1 MKDIG
6 TTETL
11 GFKYEKQSA
20 DFNWSRSNAEVTTS
34 KPNRHSLWVFFVAAL
49 FLGGC
54 GGGGSSSSPT
64 PRTVDQISITGNASI
79 EGSNLTD
86 AVVSISKLDI
96 TQASETKSRRGKIV
110 NVGLENFQPTVAADG
125 VFSFQLPND
134 LLQDDILYSLSL
146 TCPKPITNDCP
157 LQAPLHAVLSG
168 SRLKQGGFTVNVLTE
183 VVYQRLGYYIAAG
196 YKATE
201 LKQEMDALTRILFA
215 TDLDGE
221 NGIDY
226 EDIMRW
232 HPTEGLSQGN
242 LRRPAAVSKIMSALS
257 ENASEL
263 QLAVQSLFGPIAAN
277 LKLEGGADLI
287 AIHED
292 HAYIVG
298 GKTLHTIDIGNP
310 LQPNPVHK
318 LALPGDIDDMELIAP
333 YMYLAYHTDEA
344 ASKSGFL
351 VVDVTKAKQPTLRGT
366 TPLQPNLGNFAIRN
380 NIAYLT
386 FWAPENPF
394 SSDDPSGLQIV
405 DISNPDAPT
414 VRSTLNFD
422 DPSQNESVKACGIAI
437 AGDYAYVG
445 EIYGVMHVVNISNE
459 TSPKEE
465 RVMQIPGPNCNMAIH
480 NKLAYI
486 STQYSGLHILDL
498 DDTSNIPKTIQ
509 VNLNGLLR
517 RLTVTEN
524 RIYVASAQSGLAIVD
539 SSNTQQHKLLNII
552 DTPGLAADVA
562 VKGKYIFVA
571 DEAQGLQVMEAEA
584 QPLPLL
590 IGSIDT
596 GGVDVAIEENYA
608 YILANWPIL
617 RALNIQDITN
627 LKSTD
632 TVEEGS
638 FYPSA
643 LAVINQHAYLAHDR
657 TFRIY
662 DVSNANNLIPLG
674 TLETSGWA
682 LDVAASGNSAFLAA
696 GLAGMQIID
705 TSNPSNPTLD
715 GNFSTSDE
723 ARGIA
728 VKDLLAFV
736 AVSSKGMDIFDLN
749 QTNNR
754 YPLVNID
761 SSGTANKIF
770 LEGNTAYLADG
781 PAGLQIIDVSTPKLP
796 HTISRI
802 DTPGNAVDVIVVN
815 SIAYVADEYAGV
827 QAIDVSDRSHPS
839 LIGSARTN
847 TGALS
852 VTENSGHIF
861 VSTWYDL
868 EILRAIP
875 AK

>member
-1 MKDIG
+1 MEVLANKASRRMQSVHP
-6 TTETL
+6 TKTWTANCLHL
-11 GFKYEKQSA
+11 GILIL
-20 DFNWSRSNAEVTTS
+20 T
-34 KPNRHSLWVFFVAAL
+34 VAL
-49 FLGGC
+49 TGC
-54 GGGGSSSSPT
+54 GGGGSSAEAPSG
-64 PRTVDQISITGNASI
+64 PRTPGGINISGKAAVEDTPLTG
-79 EGSNLTD
+79 
-86 AVVSISKLDI
+86 AVVAISKLDI
-96 TQASETKSRRGKIV
+96 TQASETQSRRGKIV
-110 NVGLENFQPTVAADG
+110 SVGLENFQPTVGADG

-146 TCPKPITNDCP
+146 TCPQPVTSACP

-168 SRLKQGGFTVNVLTE
+168 SRLKQGEFTVNVLTE

-196 YKATE
+196 FKAPE
-201 LKQEMDALTRILFA
+201 LRQEMDALTRILFA
-215 TDLDGE
+215 IDLDGE

-226 EDIMRW
+226 EDVTRW
-232 HPTEGLSQGN
+232 HPTEGASQSN
-242 LRRPAAVSKIMSALS
+242 LRRPAAVSKIMAALS
-257 ENASEL
+257 GNDNASEL
-263 QLAVQSLFGPIAAN
+263 QLAVQSLFGPIATN

-287 AIHED
+287 AIYED

-298 GKTLHTIDIGNP
+298 GKILHTIDISNP
-310 LQPNPVHK
+310 LQPKSVHK
-318 LALPGDIDDMELIAP
+318 LALPGDIDDMQLIAP
-333 YMYLAYHTDEA
+333 YLYFAHHTDEA
-344 ASKSGFL
+344 ASKSGFQI
-351 VVDVTKAKQPTLRGT
+351 VDITTAKQPTLRGSI
-366 TPLQPNLGNFAIRN
+366 PLQPNLENFAIKN

-386 FWAPENPF
+386 FWAPEDPL

-405 DISNPDAPT
+405 DISDPNAP
-414 VRSTLNFD
+414 VVKSVLNFD
-422 DPSQNESVKACGIAI
+422 DPSQNDSVKACGIAI
-437 AGDYAYVG
+437 TGDYAYVG
-445 EIYGVMHVVNISNE
+445 EIYGIMHVVNISE
-459 TSPKEE
+459 ATSPKEE
-465 RVMQIPGPNCNMAIH
+465 RVMQVPGPNCNMAIH
-480 NKLAYI
+480 KKLAYI
-486 STQYSGLHILDL
+486 STQFSGLHILDL
-498 DDTSNIPKTIQ
+498 EDTSNIPKTIQ
-509 VNLNGLLR
+509 MNLNGLLR
-517 RLTVTEN
+517 RLAVAEN
-524 RIYVASAQSGLAIVD
+524 RIYLASAQSGLAIVD
-539 SSNTQQHKLLNII
+539 ISNTQQHQLLNII

-562 VKGKYIFVA
+562 VKGKYVFVA

-584 QPLPLL
+584 PPQPLLT
-590 IGSIDT
+590 GSINT
-596 GGVDVAIEENYA
+596 GGVDVAIEDNYA

-617 RALNIQDITN
+617 RALNIQDLTN
-627 LKSTD
+627 LKSTN

-638 FYPSA
+638 FYPGA
-643 LAVINQHAYLAHDR
+643 LAVRNQYAYLAHDR
-657 TFRIY
+657 TFRIF
-662 DVSNANNLIPLG
+662 DVSNVNNLIPLG

-705 TSNPSNPTLD
+705 TSNPSNPILNGD
-715 GNFSTSDE
+715 FATSDE

-728 VKDLLAFV
+728 IKDWFAFV

-754 YPLVNID
+754 SPLVNID
-761 SSGTANKIF
+761 SSGTANKVF

-781 PAGLQIIDVSTPKLP
+781 LAGLQIIDVSTPMLP
-796 HTISRI
+796 QTVSRI
-802 DTPGNAVDVIVVN
+802 DTPGNAVDVTVVN